1 MTFFAGFI
9 ARIVTLVVVIGAVIA
24 LLATII
30 DEKEIE
36 HKEEDC

>member
-9 ARIVTLVVVIGAVIA
+9 AGIVTLALVIGAAIA

-30 DEKEIE
+30 DEKEMG